1 MTHTK
6 RYLVIFVAFLFF
18 VSTLFLRD
26 QSLIAQPSDKG
37 NGKTVEKTLLE
48 SEGAKKFKAKDYKG
62 ALEEFKKLE
71 KEHPNSPLI
80 LRYIGM
86 TLNAMNKPDEAVTYL
101 KKALELSPRDA
112 AARYYL
118 AQSYWQMDKND
129 AARDELLYLKGYPEL
144 AGYYKD
150 MAENALQTLEKG
162 VPSEGIAPQ
171 KPPKPWTVYGGFAYE
186 YDDNVSLS
194 SNVSTF
200 ALAGGKKAGRYKIF
214 SGITYDVIN
223 NAKGRAGITY
233 FFRQNLH
240 DNKMSKYDFRL
251 HEVSPYGYYNTELFA
266 RPAQLAIRYTFLHG
280 TLDRRT
286 FSSSNGIYPSLNVK
300 VIDNVVYRLYDNLEW
315 KNFRNKGFEPGVSSR
330 TGFYNT
336 VGNSLTLFANLLER
350 QCYFT
355 NAYEFRNADTRGK
368 NFDDRE
374 HVFRWLVHVP
384 IIEKIVSDTIF
395 EYRETNYCNFVEEP
409 KRRDRTYYFGFRISR
424 PILKYFTLS
433 GYYAYTDNRSDND
446 YIRGQF
452 IYDRHV
458 GGVELSFAY

>member
-1 MTHTK
+1 MAHT
-6 RYLVIFVAFLFF
+6 RRCLVIFVTLLFF
-18 VSTLFLRD
+18 ISTLFLRD
-26 QSLIAQPSDKG
+26 QSLIAQPADKG
-37 NGKTVEKTLLE
+37 NGKTAEKTLLE
-48 SEGAKKFKAKDYKG
+48 SEGAKKFKAKDYRG

-71 KEHPNSPLI
+71 KEHPNSPII

-86 TLNAMNKPDEAVTYL
+86 TLNAMNEPDEAVTYF
-101 KKALELSPRDA
+101 KKALELSPRDP
-112 AARYYL
+112 AARYHL
-118 AQSYWQMDKND
+118 AQSYQQMNQND
-129 AARDELLYLKGYPEL
+129 AARTELLYLRGYPEL

-150 MAENALQTLEKG
+150 KAERALQTLEKG
-162 VPSEGIAPQ
+162 LPEEGIEPQ
-171 KPPKPWTVYGGFAYE
+171 KPPKPWTVYSGFAYE

-194 SNVSTF
+194 SSVSTF
-200 ALAGGKKAGRYKIF
+200 ALAGGRKAGRYKIF
-214 SGITYDVIN
+214 SGISYDVIN
-223 NAKGRAGITY
+223 NAKTRAGITY

-240 DNKMSKYDFRL
+240 DNDMSNYNFRL
-251 HEVSPYGYYNTELFA
+251 HELSPYAYYNTELFA
-266 RPAQLAIRYTFLHG
+266 RPAQLAMRYTFAHG
-280 TLDRRT
+280 TLNHRT
-286 FSSSNGIYPSLNVK
+286 FSSLNGIYPSLNVK

-336 VGNSLTLFANLLER
+336 VGNSLTLFANVLER

-355 NAYEFRNADTRGK
+355 NAYEFRSAGTRGK

-374 HVFRWLVHVP
+374 NVFRWLVHVP
-384 IIEKIVSDTIF
+384 VIEKIVSDTIF
-395 EYRETNYCNFVEEP
+395 EYRETNYCNFIEEP